1 MEQSIAALQAGLLR
15 DYYKWFSKY
24 AKGKKPD
31 KKVAWVTSFAP
42 VEILCG
48 GYSSKWKR
56 TASA

>member
-42 VEILCG
+42 V
-48 GYSSKWKR
+48 
-56 TASA
+56 